1 MEREGALSLSCCTCA
16 GGGGSQQSVEH
27 MERLLA
33 AAHSGSAGRPGTY
46 KGMLA
51 WLQRVVGRC
60 RRPEGRLPMHTMH
73 QASSQDLTEL
83 ILQHY

>member
-1 MEREGALSLSCCTCA
+1 MKDRYRPYITDLTCT
-16 GGGGSQQSVEH
+16 GGGSSQQSAEH
-27 MERLLA
+27 MGRLLA

-51 WLQRVVGRC
+51 WLQRFVGRC
-60 RRPEGRLPMHTMH
+60 RRPEGRLPMH